1 MIGLDRITL
10 NNIKLKSIN
19 IQLIELLG
27 GKVIVSKRNVGYR
40 TIDQDSGEVIYL
52 SEFKMNIEGFGWCDK
67 SYAIQLQLNKDNGYE
82 EWTVSAGI
90 NVPKLYYA
98 NNLNNIH
105 KQDQIQGIPWV
116 LEGYMKER
124 GIEVDLTNATVTS
137 LEVNY
142 NIKDKE
148 FYKTMTVINEAWKH
162 SGQKVFVADTKDG
175 IESLKLKLPT
185 REIKVYNKVKQL
197 QDVGYKTLGEN
208 DVTRIEVSSN
218 HITTIKSVLGGNKL
232 TDLIGNYPR
241 LVMFYKNTINNSIYK
256 PFEKYCD
263 DNVKMMCDLLQEG
276 IKPSRVLDIVGMNKI
291 VDLDLYKQAIV
302 KHYKDNRKTNPYNV
316 VKNNINRV
324 NNKENYIGNI
334 QKMEEF
340 MKEIRG

>member
-10 NNIKLKSIN
+10 NNIILKSIN

-27 GKVIVSKRNVGYR
+27 GKVIVSKKNVGYK

-52 SEFKMNIEGFGWCDK
+52 SELKMNIEGFGWCDK

-232 TDLIGNYPR
+232 TDLIENYPK
-241 LVMFYKNTINNSIYK
+241 LVVFYKNTVKSSIYK
-256 PFEKYCD
+256 PFKKYCD
-263 DNVKMMCDLLQEG
+263 DNVKIMYELL
-276 IKPSRVLDIVGMNKI
+276 KDNKASKVLDIMGLNRV
-291 VDLDLYKQAIV
+291 VDLDLYKEAIV
-302 KHYKDNRKTNPYNV
+302 KYYKSSGKRNPYNMI
-316 VKNNINRV
+316 KNNIDRV
-324 NNKENYIGNI
+324 RDKENYIGNI
-334 QKMEEF
+334 QRIENFVREME
-340 MKEIRG
+340 K